1 MLNLAHDWL
10 ETYLPHAL
18 KKIDRVTFGLLSEGD
33 LKTAHKLGQSM
44 PPSRKK
50 LAIPFISKDVPSP
63 ASEFAQPDIV
73 IGLTVLAYRYE
84 GLRCDAGLQAP
95 PLHAWPPLPPPSP

>member
-1 MLNLAHDWL
+1 
-10 ETYLPHAL
+10 
-18 KKIDRVTFGLLSEGD
+18 
-33 LKTAHKLGQSM
+33 M
-44 PPSRKK
+44 PRSRAK